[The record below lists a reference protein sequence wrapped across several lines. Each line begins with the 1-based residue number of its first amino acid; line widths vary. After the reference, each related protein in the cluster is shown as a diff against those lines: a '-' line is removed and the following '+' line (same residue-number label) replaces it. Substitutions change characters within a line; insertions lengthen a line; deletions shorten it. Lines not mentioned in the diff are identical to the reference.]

1 MNTMSEKRGYKY
13 TEEFGFIP
21 DDWGYLPLQELV
33 QSMRLGGNYSNT
45 LIENDLPLIKMGN
58 IDRGKIILDKIEY
71 VADKNIII
79 ADKLIY
85 GDFLFN
91 TRNTPDLVG
100 KVAVWKNELKNAY
113 YNSNLLNIK
122 FKKKLISSNFFINY
136 IFNTPQMMLQLKNI
150 ATGTTSVAAIY
161 SRDLLQL
168 CIPVPSLPE
177 QIKIAEVLGD
187 IDSLIDN
194 TQQLIDKK
202 KNLKIATMQ
211 KLLTP
216 KEGWQEK
223 CFEQLFSKIP
233 SKNYQIK
240 TTEYRQYG
248 KFPVVDQ
255 GQIKI
260 CGYSDNINKVYK
272 NQNGVIVFGDH
283 TRIFKYIDFDFVIGA
298 DGTQILNVNNENDV
312 KYIYYMLCQKEIPNI
327 GYNRHFKFLLDF
339 KYCLPSKSEQQKI
352 ASILSDMDFEIES
365 LEKEME
371 KYIDLKIGMMQQ
383 LLTGKVRLV

>member
-1 MNTMSEKRGYKY
+1 MNMTSEKKGYKY
-13 TEEFGFIP
+13 TEEFGYIP
-21 DDWGYLPLQELV
+21 DDWEV
-33 QSMRLGGNYSNT
+33 KTLG
-45 LIENDLPLIKMGN
+45 
-58 IDRGKIILDKIEY
+58 
-71 VADKNIII
+71 
-79 ADKLIY
+79 
-85 GDFLFN
+85 
-91 TRNTPDLVG
+91 
-100 KVAVWKNELKNAY
+100 
-113 YNSNLLNIK
+113 
-122 FKKKLISSNFFINY
+122 
-136 IFNTPQMMLQLKNI
+136 
-150 ATGTTSVAAIY
+150 
-161 SRDLLQL
+161 DLLFYEQPTKYIVKSTEYNDNNL
-168 CIPVPSLPE
+168 IPVLTAGKSFILGYTNETQNVFNKLPVIIFDDFTTESKFVTFPFKVKSSAMKILKTIKPNTNIRLIFELMQNIEFHLLDHKRYWISEYQHLKVKLPISLKE
-177 QIKIAEVLGD
+177 QTKIAEVLGD

>member
-13 TEEFGFIP
+13 TEELGFIP
-21 DDWGYLPLQELV
+21 DDWEIKSLGERGTFSKGVGISKEDICDEGCKCIRYAEIYTKYNYKVANFYSHINETTAKIAKLSKKNDLFFAGSGETKEEIGKCVACLQDEV
-33 QSMRLGGNYSNT
+33 YVGGDTIIYSNNTDNT
-45 LIENDLPLIKMGN
+45 LYMSYFLNTIGRQQLNKLGQGDAIVHIHSDNLKKVLIPFPPL
-58 IDRGKIILDKIEY
+58 L
-71 VADKNIII
+71 
-79 ADKLIY
+79 
-85 GDFLFN
+85 
-91 TRNTPDLVG
+91 
-100 KVAVWKNELKNAY
+100 
-113 YNSNLLNIK
+113 
-122 FKKKLISSNFFINY
+122 
-136 IFNTPQMMLQLKNI
+136 
-150 ATGTTSVAAIY
+150 
-161 SRDLLQL
+161 
-168 CIPVPSLPE
+168 E
-177 QIKIAEVLGD
+177 QEKIAEVLSD
-187 IDSLIDN
+187 VDSLIDK